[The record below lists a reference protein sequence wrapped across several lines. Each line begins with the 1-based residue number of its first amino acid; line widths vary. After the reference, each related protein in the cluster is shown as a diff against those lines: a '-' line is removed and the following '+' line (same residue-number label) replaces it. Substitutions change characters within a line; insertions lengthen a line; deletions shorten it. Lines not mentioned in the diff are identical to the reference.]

1 MIESVAKECDGVMG
15 KKNKLTIQNKMIISY
30 STIIFLLIVTG
41 IFSIYYVA
49 TVYNNGKA
57 IYENDMRA
65 VEYLKSIN
73 KNINEIDSKVFHCIV
88 DVEWEHDKSC
98 TDEIETLIAQNEQ
111 IIENYALLNINKE
124 EQALYSEGKQDV
136 LNYHEKVRYILSTEH
151 TMNEKEMIQ
160 FYQDNLHPVV
170 KKNNEAIDKAV
181 NLAIKKASDSNET
194 SRRIYKKSIIILCVI
209 LLFTSVTT
217 VIISINMSNHIL
229 SRLKS
234 IRMMAKRISEYN
246 ISEDIDDWGQ
256 DEFGQVIESLN
267 ESQFMIRELLEKIL
281 NESMIIC
288 DMGEEISLAVRKSER
303 RVDQINV
310 RILEYDKISLR
321 AKKQVEDLLKERDLT
336 QEELREVDAF
346 HENLDNAKAILE
358 QVRNELSN
366 IASYLEQI
374 GITCDYQNE
383 ISMSHK
389 EQVNKFKIKESEM

>member
-1 MIESVAKECDGVMG
+1 MG

-151 TMNEKEMIQ
+151 TMNEKEMLQ

-246 ISEDIDDWGQ
+246 ISEDIDNWGQ

-310 RILEYDKISLR
+310 RILEYDKISLQ

-336 QEELREVDAF
+336 KEELREVDAF